1 MLAGGL
7 HDELASQTSRDII
20 TEPARLPM
28 STDSMRRIL
37 LCIVALAASAAGT
50 AAIAQRGAMTLPRNL
65 EQIVAGSA
73 DIVRGTVL
81 SARVE
86 KHPELSNLNTLV
98 VTLKVRETIKGGAQD
113 TYTFRQYIWDL
124 RDVRDA
130 AGYTKGQE
138 YLLLMNAP
146 SRYGLTSPAG
156 MEQGRFR
163 VTRDASGRDVAVNGR
178 GNALLMQGVGADLAK
193 SGAFLSRESS
203 SLVAKHQ
210 QGAIPVDDLVR
221 LIRELARGSG

>member
-1 MLAGGL
+1 MPAGGP
-7 HDELASQTSRDII
+7 HDKPTSQTSRDII

-28 STDSMRRIL
+28 STDSMRRIV
-37 LCIVALAASAAGT
+37 LCFVALTSCAAAT
-50 AAIAQRGAMTLPRNL
+50 AAFAQRGAMTLPRNL

-81 SARVE
+81 SAHVE

-98 VTLKVRETIKGGAQD
+98 VTLKVREAIKGGAQG
-113 TYTFRQYIWDL
+113 TYTFRQYLWDL
-124 RDVRDA
+124 RDIRDA
-130 AGYTKGQE
+130 AGYIKGQE

-163 VTRDASGRDVAVNGR
+163 IARDASGRDVAVNGR

-193 SGAFLSRESS
+193 GGVSLSRDSA

>member
-1 MLAGGL
+1 
-7 HDELASQTSRDII
+7 
-20 TEPARLPM
+20 M
-28 STDSMRRIL
+28 STDNLRGKIQRCVLIAVA
-37 LCIVALAASAAGT
+37 CIAASPT
-50 AAIAQRGAMTLPRNL
+50 LAQRGAMTVPRNL
-65 EQIVAGSA
+65 EQMVAGSA
-73 DIVRGTVL
+73 DIVRGSVL

-86 KHPELSNLNTLV
+86 KHPELTNLDTLV
-98 VTLKVRETIKGGAQD
+98 VTLKVRDSIKGSAQG

-130 AGYTKGQE
+130 AGYYKGQE

-163 VTRDASGRDVAVNGR
+163 VARDASGRDVAVNGR

-193 SGAFLSRESS
+193 SGASLSRESA